1 MIRYLGIFFALH
13 TFAIAAEILTFG
25 VFIEQTESLTREKYQ
40 PLIDHLNH
48 HLDGY
53 RVQLSPL
60 NRDEMERSLALN
72 RLDILSTSPSHYE
85 IIRNHNLLT
94 RVIATTQQIEKGI
107 KTEQLGGVIFTTPSR
122 VSIDTLNDLKD
133 KSIAL
138 MDRKSLGAYQAQ
150 AYECLQH
157 GLDITRQSRLIF
169 YTNQN
174 AIVKGVLSGK
184 ADVGFVSTGVLESML
199 HEGSIKLDQFRVLNP
214 QKMEYFPYHLST
226 RLYPEW
232 PIALMPHIN
241 EKLAKRLSVL
251 LLTYQADPNRH
262 SSIAGFSLPQNY
274 QPITELA
281 KTLRLPPYDKEEI
294 ITWREIYHQY
304 YREILGMVLIAAIM
318 IVALI
323 KIIRLNLR
331 IRSSEERFSLAI
343 EGTKDG
349 LFDWNMLTDE
359 MFHSKHFETM
369 LGYDGTELPQT
380 IKAWEDH
387 VHPDDLEG
395 VKNIIRN
402 YLESQGD
409 QEYSAIFRM
418 RTKEGSWRWIEGK
431 GKVLFNAQGKAI
443 RFVGF
448 NTDITQK
455 RESELKLQHA
465 AGHDLLTNLPN
476 RTLLSELMPQMLASA
491 KRHHTHIA
499 LLFIDLDGF
508 KEINDTYGH
517 EMGDLLLKEVAV
529 RIQGLLRGED
539 IVARLGGDEFAL
551 AISNLNERNEI
562 SHLVARL
569 LKIISEPYFIHAEEL
584 FVSASI
590 GISFYPQHNEIDAD
604 ILLRQ
609 ADQAMYEAKFNGK
622 NQFHC
627 FDETNDQTKRRGNS
641 QLSEITSAIEQNEL
655 ILHYQPKVNMKTG
668 EVLGA
673 EALVRWNHPEKGI
686 LYPDSF
692 LPLIENF
699 PSIYLLDKW
708 VLKRV
713 FEQITFFK
721 RRQFGDGMRFNIN
734 LSAYTFKQKELTKY
748 IETLLHD
755 YPDVSPSQIE
765 FEILETSALHDIQEI
780 QEVITFLHTLGI
792 TVALD
797 DFGTGY
803 ASMAYLKKLNVDYL
817 KIDRSF
823 VMDILTDSG
832 DLRIL
837 EATIGLAEAFQS
849 SVVAEGVESEAHSE
863 VLIQFG
869 CYLAQGYA
877 IARAMEADALIEW
890 AATWKP
896 FPSWR
901 QHSPIPQKLFP
912 FLYAATEHR
921 NWFEN
926 FNAFI
931 HHKIPTPPEQ
941 DHTLC
946 QFGKWLH
953 TERKALFSD
962 TSDYQELYALHQTM
976 HELSRTI
983 IQTIR
988 LKETDIDVQ
997 AMDKLYAL
1005 HSGLIVYLNTMI
1017 QKNI

>member
-1 MIRYLGIFFALH
+1 MIRYLVLLVVLQ
-13 TFAIAAEILTFG
+13 TFVIATEILTFG
-25 VFIEQTESLTREKYQ
+25 VFIEQTESLTRQKYQ
-40 PLIDHLNH
+40 PLVNHLNH
-48 HLDGY
+48 HLQGY
-53 RVQLSPL
+53 RIKLVPL
-60 NRDEMERSLALN
+60 NRDEMEHSLALN
-72 RLDILSTSPSHYE
+72 QLDMLSTNPSHYE
-85 IIRNHNLLT
+85 IIRNRNLLT
-94 RVIATTQQIEKGI
+94 RIIATTEQIEKGV
-107 KTEQLGGVIFTTPSR
+107 KTDQFGGVIFTTPSH
-122 VSIDTLNDLKD
+122 VSLTTLNDLKG

-150 AYECLQH
+150 AYECLQN
-157 GLDITRQSRLIF
+157 GLDIVHQSRLIF
-169 YTNQN
+169 HTNQK
-174 AIVKGVLSGK
+174 AIVQAVLSGK
-184 ADVGFVSTGVLESML
+184 ADAGFVRTGVLESML
-199 HEGSIKLDQFRVLNP
+199 REGSIKLDQLRILNL
-214 QKMEYFPYHLST
+214 QKMEYFPYYLST

-232 PIALMPHIN
+232 AVALMPNVN
-241 EKLAKRLSVL
+241 EKVAKQLSIL
-251 LLTYQADPNRH
+251 LLSYQIDPK
-262 SSIAGFSLPQNY
+262 SGSTIAGFNLPQNY

-281 KTLRLPPYDKEEI
+281 KNLRLPPYDKQEV
-294 ITWREIYHQY
+294 ITWKEIYHQH
-304 YREILGMVLIAAIM
+304 YREIMITALIAIVM
-318 IVALI
+318 IVALVQ
-323 KIIRLNLR
+323 IIRLNLR

-369 LGYDGTELPQT
+369 LGYDGTQLPQT

-387 VHPDDLEG
+387 VHPDDLVG
-395 VKNIIRN
+395 VKKIILN
-402 YLESQGD
+402 YLESQGKQD
-409 QEYSAIFRM
+409 YTAIFRM
-418 RTKEGSWRWIEGK
+418 RTKEGTWKWIEGK
-431 GKVLFNAQGKAI
+431 GKVLFNTQGKAI

-455 RESELKLQHA
+455 RENELKLQHA

-491 KRHHTHIA
+491 KRQKNHMA

-508 KEINDTYGH
+508 KEINDTHGH
-517 EMGDLLLKEVAV
+517 NIGDLLLKEVAI
-529 RIQGLLRGED
+529 RMQSLLRGED

-551 AISNLNERNEI
+551 AISNLNERDEI

-569 LKIISEPYFIHAEEL
+569 LKMISEPYLIQGEEL

-590 GISFYPQHNEIDAD
+590 GISFYPQDNEIDAD

-622 NQFHC
+622 NQFYC
-627 FDETNDQTKRRGNS
+627 FDETNDQTKRQGNS
-641 QLSEITSAIEQNEL
+641 QLSKITAGIEKNEL
-655 ILHYQPKVNMKTG
+655 ILHYQPKVNMKSG
-668 EVLGA
+668 QILGA
-673 EALVRWNHPEKGI
+673 EALVRWNHPEHGI
-686 LYPDSF
+686 LYPNSF
-692 LPLIENF
+692 LPLIEHF

-708 VLKRV
+708 VLKHV
-713 FEQITFFK
+713 FEQITLFK
-721 RRQFGDGMRFNIN
+721 KRQFGHEMRFNIN
-734 LSAYTFKQKELTKY
+734 LSAYTFKQKELRGY
-748 IETLLHD
+748 IESLFQD

-765 FEILETSALHDIQEI
+765 FEILETSALHDVQEI
-780 QEVITFLHTLGI
+780 QEVIEFLHTIGV

-837 EATIGLAEAFQS
+837 EATIGLAEAFRS
-849 SVVAEGVESEAHSE
+849 SVIAEGVESEAHGE

-877 IARAMEADALIEW
+877 IAKAMEADAFIEW
-890 AATWKP
+890 TKTWTP
-896 FPSWR
+896 FPSWKQR
-901 QHSPIPQKLFP
+901 SPIPQKLFP

-921 NWFEN
+921 CWFEN
-926 FNAFI
+926 LNAFI

-953 TERKALFSD
+953 SEGKELFFD
-962 TSDYQELYALHQTM
+962 TNEYQELYTLHQMM
-976 HELSRTI
+976 HELSANI
-983 IQTIR
+983 IQALH

-997 AMDKLYAL
+997 AMDKLYEI
-1005 HSGLIVYLNTMI
+1005 HNDLIVYLNTMI
-1017 QKNI
+1017 QKNL